1 MASAEAKEGEERLL
15 TFEDSYMFAFCGR
28 AAFVQL
34 FGVEGQLG
42 SSVREQ
48 FKRHGCVAA
57 PWPVTRGCN
66 FFQHGLRALW
76 IECVGTLSDV
86 HSNLWMAMAVEREQC
101 GPLVDFTMPHFGK
114 YGTSTP
120 YESVSLGRLEIRV
133 GLTMCDAQS
142 LKKLHKLVE

>member
-1 MASAEAKEGEERLL
+1 
-15 TFEDSYMFAFCGR
+15 MFAFCGR

-142 LKKLHKLVE
+142 LKSFTSSSSDIAISFGVRGGGGFSII